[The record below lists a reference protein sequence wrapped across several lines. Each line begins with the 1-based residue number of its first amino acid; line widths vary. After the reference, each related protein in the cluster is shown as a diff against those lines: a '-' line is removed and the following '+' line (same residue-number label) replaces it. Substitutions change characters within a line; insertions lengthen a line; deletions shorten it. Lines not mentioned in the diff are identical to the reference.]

1 MINFNQLVFFA
12 PFMSL
17 WLPSLT
23 PLSYSPLLLPSLTFL
38 VLQTLS
44 YAVGD
49 LYILV
54 YIYNS
59 SLGRIFSELSGHS
72 FSSNFEAMGK
82 T

>member
-17 WLPSLT
+17 R
-23 PLSYSPLLLPSLTFL
+23 LPSLTFL

-59 SLGRIFSELSGHS
+59 SFGRIFSQLSGPS